1 MATMNMIMRATQ
13 RIIYLTACLAFLALG
28 SNVQA
33 QLSPRVYTVNY
44 AATAPTIDGLLT
56 SDNEW
61 SLASEGGD
69 SWSDWTTNSLDAA
82 NNRFV
87 ALWNNEGLYIQQQV
101 DYQGWQDRGSEQ
113 WDSLYENL
121 NFYFDPNVD
130 NEANENTQLFSYS
143 TDGYHLAINQP
154 LGETEILADG
164 TATAGSFGEFYVN
177 SFYNSN
183 VQPTWLPGIEM
194 KQTTSVE
201 DQTGIM
207 ELFIPWNSFDKT
219 DPSSPDIDPLL
230 DEIGL
235 FHPEA
240 PVEGEEWYFNA
251 VRFQTN
257 NQIAAW
263 NRAPSAVFAS
273 ERPHGIL
280 QFVGGGELNGCDMN
294 GDGNCDGLDIDT
306 LAVAVRDG
314 DNNPLYDVDQ
324 DGSITDADRVF
335 YIEEILHTWIGD
347 SDLDGQFGTRDLVAV
362 FVINAYEDGIDGNAT
377 WASGDWDGDLDFTT
391 RDFVA
396 AFVDGGFEAGPR
408 AAVAAVPEPSS
419 LVLLMLGFA
428 VIGRRVRLI

>member
-1 MATMNMIMRATQ
+1 MATTNMIMRATQ

-44 AATAPTIDGLLT
+44 AATAPTIDGMLT
-56 SDNEW
+56 SDTEW

-219 DPSSPDIDPLL
+219 DPSSP
-230 DEIGL
+230 
-235 FHPEA
+235 
-240 PVEGEEWYFNA
+240 
-251 VRFQTN
+251 
-257 NQIAAW
+257 
-263 NRAPSAVFAS
+263 
-273 ERPHGIL
+273 
-280 QFVGGGELNGCDMN
+280 
-294 GDGNCDGLDIDT
+294 
-306 LAVAVRDG
+306 
-314 DNNPLYDVDQ
+314 
-324 DGSITDADRVF
+324 
-335 YIEEILHTWIGD
+335 
-347 SDLDGQFGTRDLVAV
+347 
-362 FVINAYEDGIDGNAT
+362 
-377 WASGDWDGDLDFTT
+377 
-391 RDFVA
+391 
-396 AFVDGGFEAGPR
+396 
-408 AAVAAVPEPSS
+408 
-419 LVLLMLGFA
+419 
-428 VIGRRVRLI
+428 